1 MVVLFGSFMVVLFA
15 IMVVA
20 LVVRYIIKHPCL
32 TLGKGSLLMTDDTQ
46 GKIFYI
52 FCVPVWLSKPQL
64 TNILFWPNFKGRFW
78 DQHNNKNIIEKNNN
92 NSISAITDLI
102 MTKHLWKVC
111 STNNNNNSNIINN
124 NNKISTAKL
133 SSLGA
138 SDLHLLTTTKYDMIC
153 RVTTTN

>member
-1 MVVLFGSFMVVLFA
+1 
-15 IMVVA
+15 
-20 LVVRYIIKHPCL
+20 
-32 TLGKGSLLMTDDTQ
+32 MTDDTQ

-124 NNKISTAKL
+124 NYNYNNNNNNQTSETPIFLL
-133 SSLGA
+133 SNEIGRKSNIYSA
-138 SDLHLLTTTKYDMIC
+138 NEMPRKF
-153 RVTTTN
+153 